1 VTDSRTSR
9 RDFLKGLCA
18 GAAVMSTSCASLR
31 FGGRSQDRPN
41 VILMITDDQG
51 YGDLGVTGNPVIQT
65 PSIDAMA
72 RRSGSMT
79 NFHVHPVCA
88 PTRACLMTGRYNY
101 RTRVIDTYV
110 GRAMMEPEEVT
121 LAEILRDAGYET
133 GIFGKWHLGD
143 SYPMRPKDQG
153 FTESLVHRGGGI
165 GQPSDP
171 PGGEGKYTDPILFHN
186 GEQVQCEGYCTD
198 IYFDR
203 ALGWIEKC
211 TQRNRNFFAYIPTNA
226 PHGPFDDVPQA
237 EYDYY
242 KQQDLSNE
250 RFPQDKGHP
259 LPAQCDQDKRARI
272 FAMIDNIDDNV
283 GKLFA
288 RLEALGITNDTI
300 VMFMVDNGP
309 NGRRYVAG
317 MKGMK
322 SHVHEGG
329 IRSPFFVHWPGV
341 IEAGHSS
348 DRIAAHI
355 DMLPTVLDACGVP
368 QPKGL
373 KLDGRSLLPLLKG
386 TPTDWP
392 DRTLFIQSH
401 RGDRPVRYH
410 NFAARCQRWKLLHAS
425 GFGRESFEGEP
436 RLELYDMANDPLE
449 QHDLAQQRPNIVA
462 KMKRQYEQWF
472 EDVSHTRPDNY
483 APPRIIVG
491 TRHENPVVLTRQ
503 DWRHVK
509 GRPWGA
515 ESNGYWELHAAAAG
529 RYDVRLRFPEVKQ
542 NATAT
547 LEIGG
552 QKLTAPIDKDAAE
565 HTFEKLRLQ
574 RGDLRLTATLVFE
587 DQTRGPWQVDV
598 FWR

>member
-1 VTDSRTSR
+1 VADSLTSR
-9 RDFLKGLCA
+9 RAFLKGLCA

-31 FGGRSQDRPN
+31 FGAQAKDRPN
-41 VILMITDDQG
+41 VIIIITDDQG

-65 PSIDAMA
+65 PNVDAMA

-79 NFHVHPVCA
+79 NFYVHPVCA

-101 RTRVIDTYV
+101 RTRVVDTYV
-110 GRAMMEPEEVT
+110 GRAMMDPEEVT
-121 LAEILRDAGYET
+121 VAEILRDAGYET

-143 SYPMRPKDQG
+143 NYPMRPKDQG
-153 FTESLVHRGGGI
+153 FKESLVHRGGGI
-165 GQPSDP
+165 GQPADP

-186 GEQVQCEGYCTD
+186 GRQTQCEGYCTD

-211 TQRNRNFFAYIPTNA
+211 AKRKRNFFAYIPTNA
-226 PHGPFDDVPQA
+226 PHGPFHDVPQA

-242 KQQDLSNE
+242 KKKDLGNE
-250 RFPQDKGHP
+250 QFPQDKGHP
-259 LPAQCDQDKRARI
+259 LPARCDQDKRARI

-288 RLEALGITNDTI
+288 RLDALGVTNDTLVI
-300 VMFMVDNGP
+300 FMVDNGP

-341 IEAGHSS
+341 IEPGHSS

-373 KLDGRSLLPLLKG
+373 KLDGRSLLPLLQG
-386 TPTDWP
+386 RPTDWP

-401 RGDRPVRYH
+401 RGDRPVLYH
-410 NFAARCQRWKLLHAS
+410 HFAARAQRWKLLHAS

-436 RLELYDMANDPLE
+436 RLELYDMENDPLE
-449 QHDLAQQRPNIVA
+449 QHDLAT
-462 KMKRQYEQWF
+462 
-472 EDVSHTRPDNY
+472 S
-483 APPRIIVG
+483 
-491 TRHENPVVLTRQ
+491 
-503 DWRHVK
+503 
-509 GRPWGA
+509 
-515 ESNGYWELHAAAAG
+515 
-529 RYDVRLRFPEVKQ
+529 
-542 NATAT
+542 
-547 LEIGG
+547 GG
-552 QKLTAPIDKDAAE
+552 SRTSVIRAPIITHRRASSSARARR
-565 HTFEKLRLQ
+565 TPSF
-574 RGDLRLTATLVFE
+574 
-587 DQTRGPWQVDV
+587 
-598 FWR
+598 